1 MGNNE
6 LNKFIILFRYFMF
19 WISKRTA
26 TLRNAWEN
34 GFIDIHNHLL
44 PAIDDGSKSK
54 EQTEAMIAGMQELGI
69 TEAIATPHTYPGLWE
84 NNKQSII
91 TAYKGVSDSFI
102 TGYSSEYFADTYLI
116 ELADKQQLVPLKD
129 NHLLIEFS
137 MMSAPVDALM
147 EVLFTLK
154 LKDYQ
159 LILAHPER
167 YLYWEKSLSTFEQL
181 KSFDLSFQLNALS
194 ILGYYGSN
202 SKKISEF
209 LLENDFYDHMGTDFH
224 SMHHIHYAKN
234 HTFPEKYLKK
244 IKILVENNKIFGIK

>member
-1 MGNNE
+1 
-6 LNKFIILFRYFMF
+6 MF
-19 WISKRTA
+19 WISKKA
-26 TLRNAWEN
+26 VTLSDAWQD
-34 GFIDIHNHLL
+34 GFIDMHNHLL
-44 PAIDDGSKSK
+44 PGIDDGSKSIA
-54 EQTEAMIAGMQELGI
+54 QTEAMIVGMQELGI

-84 NNKQSII
+84 NNIHSI
-91 TAYKGVSDSFI
+91 TNAYKGTPNTFI
-102 TGYSSEYFADTYLI
+102 SGCSSEYFADTYLI
-116 ELADKQQLVPLKD
+116 ELAEKQELIPLKD

-147 EVLFTLK
+147 DVLFSLK
-154 LKDYQ
+154 LKEYQ

-167 YLYWEKSLSTFEQL
+167 YLYWEKSLSAFEQL

-194 ILGYYGSN
+194 LLGYYGAN
-202 SKKISEF
+202 CKKITEF

-244 IKILVENNKIFGIK
+244 ISALVEANQIFRTK